1 MYFDTRQPLVK
12 VSPIVMEA
20 SSPEDQKYMRTMN
33 KNDIHQINGALV
45 QQLYRTI
52 LDRKECDF
60 GDIPNSN
67 GDITKCKYYKSTQES
82 LDVLTELMTKNNI
95 PLTDIDTING
105 SIGYLKK
112 YQATF
117 DQAFKLKVEYLILIY
132 NTIVMAVIDS
142 TSMLIADYMNYL
154 LGPEQVRYDNQGSRN
169 DKGRGRIAISN
180 LQLFNDTCKN
190 GQFDAMSS
198 FLLDAGR
205 KNFIGT
211 GIVAA
216 DVAGLA
222 ITGIVIMALVAI
234 IPIIR
239 ELIYF
244 YYNTRVKIS
253 DYLNM
258 QADFLELNRL
268 SVQASTKS
276 DKEKKEILKKQEKI
290 ILRCRKTADKLKIND
305 EDISVLAKK
314 QVASDNKGF
323 SLQNIEKAIY
333 QNKMNGTQFNIV

>member
-1 MYFDTRQPLVK
+1 MYFSPINDVIK

-20 SSPEDQKYMRTMN
+20 SSSEDKAYMRTMS
-33 KNDIHQINGALV
+33 KEDIHQINGTLV

-52 LDRKECDF
+52 LDRKTCDF
-60 GDIPNSN
+60 GDIPDSK
-67 GDITKCKYYKSTQES
+67 GDIIKCKYYNTTQES
-82 LDVLTELMTKNNI
+82 LDVLTALMRKNNI
-95 PLTDIDTING
+95 PLVEIDIVNT

-112 YQATF
+112 YKPIF
-117 DQAFKLKVEYLILIY
+117 EQAFQLKVDYLILIY
-132 NTIVMAVIDS
+132 NTIVMAVVDA

-169 DKGRGRIAISN
+169 DKGRGRMAISN
-180 LQLFNDTCKN
+180 LQLFNENCRNGKFDT
-190 GQFDAMSS
+190 MSTY
-198 FLLDAGR
+198 LLEAGR

-222 ITGIVIMALVAI
+222 ITGMVVMALVAI

-244 YYNTRVKIS
+244 YYNSKVKLS

-258 QADFLELNRL
+258 QADFLELNKL
-268 SVQASTKS
+268 SIQASNKS
-276 DKEKKEILKKQEKI
+276 DKEKKEIIKKQEKI
-290 ILRCRKTADKLKIND
+290 ILKCRRTADKLKIND
-305 EDISVLAKK
+305 EDIGVLAKK
-314 QVASDNKGF
+314 QVANDNKGF

-333 QNKMNGTQFNIV
+333 QNKTNGTQFNIV